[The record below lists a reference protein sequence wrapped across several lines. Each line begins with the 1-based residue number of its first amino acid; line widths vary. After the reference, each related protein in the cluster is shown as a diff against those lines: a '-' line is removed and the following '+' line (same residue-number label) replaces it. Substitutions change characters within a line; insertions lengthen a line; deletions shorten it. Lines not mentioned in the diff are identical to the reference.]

1 MPQGISVFMLLVL
14 LNKTS
19 GMVVSV
25 HPSHNEGV
33 FAFLFAKHLKGKQDS
48 EARFVSVYIWRVMKE
63 TSDENTDSLGK
74 RKSSHNKFYTQLFLH
89 IKSWC
94 AK

>member
-48 EARFVSVYIWRVMKE
+48 EARFVSVYI
-63 TSDENTDSLGK
+63 
-74 RKSSHNKFYTQLFLH
+74 
-89 IKSWC
+89 
-94 AK
+94 